1 MRARTAIAAL
11 LAATIALP
19 LAGCFGLPG
28 LGDVAGQAEGFASQ
42 AQELADTL
50 SNVDWGKVSR
60 LVVRDAR
67 TGEVVRELT
76 DQGEIEGAFD
86 PLSDENGLAAEPDAD
101 AEYAFE
107 LWQLAAR
114 DAEARAGRRRPRR
127 GQGARGHHLRGVARR
142 GARGEPHRPQ
152 APPHVAVRRRRA
164 ARARGVA
171 PGDPTF
177 FSSAVKE
184 APRPSTGPRA
194 LRKAQVEGT

>member
-19 LAGCFGLPG
+19 LTGCFGLPG
-28 LGDVAGQAEGFASQ
+28 LDDVADQAEDVASQ

-50 SNVDWGKVSR
+50 SSVDWGKVSR

-76 DQGEIEGAFD
+76 DQDQIEGAFD

-107 LWQLAAR
+107 L
-114 DAEARAGRRRPRR
+114 
-127 GQGARGHHLRGVARR
+127 
-142 GARGEPHRPQ
+142 
-152 APPHVAVRRRRA
+152 
-164 ARARGVA
+164 
-171 PGDPTF
+171 
-177 FSSAVKE
+177 
-184 APRPSTGPRA
+184 
-194 LRKAQVEGT
+194 